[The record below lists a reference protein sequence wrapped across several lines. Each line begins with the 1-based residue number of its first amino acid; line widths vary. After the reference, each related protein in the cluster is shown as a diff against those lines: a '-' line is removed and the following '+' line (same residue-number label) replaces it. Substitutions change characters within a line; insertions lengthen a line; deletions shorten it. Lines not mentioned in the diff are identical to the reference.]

1 MHMPEKEFIGCV
13 IEESLDDNRELNGL
27 QIINVRISTE
37 PDPDKRWH
45 VYKIAADKAEIEKLW
60 VHLKDRWYM
69 HFWKGENITVYFKGK
84 KFDIFGKYRS
94 TWQNAI
100 DYGKSIGIPEEQLD
114 FPTD

>member
-1 MHMPEKEFIGCV
+1 MPEKEFMGCV

-27 QIINVRISTE
+27 QIMNVRISTDT
-37 PDPDKRWH
+37 DPDKRWH
-45 VYKIAADKAEIEKLW
+45 VYKIAADTAEIEKLW

-84 KFDIFGKYRS
+84 KFDIFGKYKS
-94 TWQNAI
+94 TWATVI
-100 DYGKSIGIPEEQLD
+100 EYGKSIGIPEEQLD